1 MTFNE
6 AMALQPAWVG
16 IWLNVL
22 LLGAFIMP
30 LALFIWRETRLT
42 ALITLIASILAAV
55 SINLM
60 YMQMGYVKLLG
71 LPHLILWGPL
81 VFYYLAQFRRADLPI
96 WPRRIMWFILIVIA
110 ISLAFD
116 VFDVLRYI
124 LGDRTPMAGTAP
136 L

>member
-6 AMALQPAWVG
+6 AMALQPTWVG

-55 SINLM
+55 PVNVM
-60 YMQMGYVKLLG
+60 Y
-71 LPHLILWGPL
+71 
-81 VFYYLAQFRRADLPI
+81 
-96 WPRRIMWFILIVIA
+96 
-110 ISLAFD
+110 
-116 VFDVLRYI
+116 
-124 LGDRTPMAGTAP
+124 
-136 L
+136 